1 MTPKYLF
8 QITGVSIAA
17 LALLTGVQAQ
27 DKLLQPHEAFRVS
40 ANQGDASNPVRTVAV
55 TYKIAPG
62 YYLYQDR
69 FAFGVKGEGGK
80 ISGVVMPKAI
90 IKYETSLGHDVPY
103 YAREVTIQVSLV
115 VGASPLTLVT
125 TAQGCASVGIC
136 YPPIR
141 KNYVV
146 PAAPRSSRGRPP

>member
-27 DKLLQPHEAFRVS
+27 DKLLQPHEAFRIS

-62 YYLYQDR
+62 Y
-69 FAFGVKGEGGK
+69 
-80 ISGVVMPKAI
+80 
-90 IKYETSLGHDVPY
+90 
-103 YAREVTIQVSLV
+103 
-115 VGASPLTLVT
+115 
-125 TAQGCASVGIC
+125 
-136 YPPIR
+136 
-141 KNYVV
+141 
-146 PAAPRSSRGRPP
+146 